1 MKEKRVTK
9 RAIFASLLS
18 VAVCTSML
26 IGTSYAWFTD
36 SVTSAN
42 NKIQSGTLKIDMLV
56 KGGDTGFADYT
67 SVKNNSDKI
76 FNYDKWEPGYT
87 SWTNVKVKNEG
98 NLALKY
104 TLRFVSDDDLS
115 AAKLAEVIDVYY
127 APAEVNRPTTG
138 RPDLTQTPYNA
149 YYLGTL
155 ADVFSGKVAPI
166 NDYLLAEDDPATTT
180 VDEREDYATIVLKMK
195 ESAGNEYQ
203 NEALPAFDLQLIAMQ
218 YTYEEDTFG
227 DDYDTKANGIPD
239 HPEWGNLNTSASGKA
254 VAGQP
259 TVVDAVGAKL
269 TMPADAVAA
278 DTQVSLE
285 VAPGTMNSS
294 ITVGDNNNAVTYDI
308 TVTPADDT
316 VLKKVELN
324 IGKAKT
330 GLVVYHAAAAMTKLA
345 DDTNTTAEGYFYN
358 PGTGILTIWSKTFSP
373 FTIVT
378 AKPASVVFSAE
389 KAEATAAVEE
399 AVAAAESGDTV
410 VLGSGEAVI
419 PTNIPENVMIKGKED
434 GSTVLDTT
442 SISGQNTG
450 TLDDVAV
457 ENVTFTSS
465 NTETWDGI
473 ISHKTTL
480 TDTTFDN
487 CTFDATKDNRS
498 NAIYGGTING
508 ETVFENC
515 EIKADVYGINFSY
528 VNGTLVLRNC
538 DITGWN
544 SFGAG
549 KNGAE
554 SKIIIENCRFHDSG
568 YYGTLRFYQNAEIK
582 NCTFDSDFRRID
594 VNADGCTV
602 IMSNCTLDTSIIHN
616 NVEKG
621 KTHVGTWILDGV
633 DISASVAAD

>member
-42 NKIQSGTLKIDMLV
+42 NKIQSGTLKVDMLV
-56 KGGDTGFADYT
+56 KGGDTGFTDYT
-67 SVKNNSDKI
+67 SVKTNSNKI

-127 APAEVNRPTTG
+127 APAEFTQPAA

-149 YYLGTL
+149 YYMGTL
-155 ADVFSGKVAPI
+155 ADVFSGKVDPI
-166 NDYLLAEDDPATTT
+166 NDYLLAEDDPNTTT
-180 VDEREDYATIVLKMK
+180 VDEREDYATIVLKMR

-203 NEALPAFDLQLIAMQ
+203 NEALPAFDLQLMAMQ
-218 YTYEEDTFG
+218 YAYEKDTF
-227 DDYDTKANGIPD
+227 DEDYDDNANGIPD
-239 HPEWGNLNTSASGKA
+239 HPEWGNLNTKASAKA
-254 VAGQP
+254 VAGEP

-269 TMPADAVAA
+269 TMPAGAVPA
-278 DTQVSLE
+278 DTQVSLK
-285 VAPGTMNSS
+285 VAPGTMNPN
-294 ITVGDNNNAVTYDI
+294 ITVGDKNTAVTYDI
-308 TVTPADDT
+308 TVTPPDDT

-330 GLVVYHAAAAMTKLA
+330 GLVVYHEDAAMTKLA
-345 DDTNTTAEGYFYN
+345 DATNATNSEGYFYN

-389 KAEATAAVEE
+389 KEAATE
-399 AVAAAESGDTV
+399 AVAEAVEAAKSGDTV

-419 PTNIPENVMIKGKED
+419 PTNIPENIMIKGKED

-442 SISGQNTG
+442 SISGKNIG

-480 TDTTFDN
+480 KDTTFDN

-594 VNADGCTV
+594 VNADDCT
-602 IMSNCTLDTSIIHN
+602 ITMSNCTLDTSIIHN

-621 KTHVGTWILDGV
+621 KPHVGKWILDGV

>member
-42 NKIQSGTLKIDMLV
+42 NKIQAGTLKIDMLV
-56 KGGDTGFADYT
+56 KGGDTGFTNYT
-67 SVKNNSDKI
+67 SVKTNSDKI

-127 APAEVNRPTTG
+127 APAEVNKPDT
-138 RPDLTQTPYNA
+138 RPDLTQAQYNA

-166 NDYLLAEDDPATTT
+166 NDTLLAEDIASTSYD
-180 VDEREDYATIVLKMK
+180 DREDYATIVLKMK

-203 NEALPAFDLQLIAMQ
+203 NEALPAFDLQLMAMQ
-218 YTYEEDTFG
+218 YAYEKDTFDEHY
-227 DDYDTKANGIPD
+227 DDKANGIPD
-239 HPEWGNLNTSASGKA
+239 HPEWGNLNTSASAKA
-254 VAGQP
+254 VAGEA

-269 TMPADAVAA
+269 TIPADKVAA
-278 DTQVSLE
+278 DTQVSL
-285 VAPGTMNSS
+285 VVGPGTMNPS
-294 ITVGDNNNAVTYDI
+294 ITVGDKNTAMTYDI
-308 TVTPADDT
+308 TVTPVDNT

-330 GLVVYHAAAAMTKLA
+330 GLVVYH
-345 DDTNTTAEGYFYN
+345 DDTAMAKLTDAANTTDEGYFYD
-358 PGTGILTIWSKTFSP
+358 PATGILTIWSKTFSP
-373 FTIVT
+373 FTIIT

-389 KAEATAAVEE
+389 KEEATAAVAE

-544 SFGAG
+544 SFGGAKTAG
-549 KNGAE
+549 GE
-554 SKIIIENCRFHDSG
+554 SKVIVENCRFHKGD
-568 YYGTLRFYQNAEIK
+568 YGVLRFYQNAEVK
-582 NCTFDSDFRRID
+582 NCTFDDDFEGLD
-594 VNADGCTV
+594 CNADGKT
-602 IMSNCTLDTSIIHN
+602 ITITNCTGLDGKIYN
-616 NVEKG
+616 NS
-621 KTHVGTWILDGV
+621 THTNTWIVDGI
-633 DISASVAAD
+633 DISADVTSW